1 MSHLSTGPSSVTW
14 TSATCRGLPSGDEC
28 IANNVRQTSL
38 PGFSVTGRGGYC
50 VDAGGGGTHRS
61 PKRLDVALQPFPR
74 GSSLREM
81 YDRCLYHLSPAPY
94 RSMIHP

>member
-74 GSSLREM
+74 GRRAL
-81 YDRCLYHLSPAPY
+81 YYRCLYHLSPVPY
-94 RSMIHP
+94 RRHP